1 MLGFRRGRGRGP
13 LLRGRPPAALQPRR
27 RPAASP
33 IASQP
38 LVPLLPRGRR
48 GPWKDTDTRSD
59 RKLTRS
65 SRGDRKLLT
74 SALALPP
81 PRGRPPRHPG
91 LHPRRRRAPP
101 LNATDSKGRRGLGR
115 DRGTGALGLSRQ
127 PTRSLISQSSLI
139 DHHRWITASSQHA
152 PCVMKDTEAIE
163 MLAVCLVLIQTL
175 VESHGIVAARTVP
188 KGSPRPPSTPPLP
201 PRRFFPRPV
210 PHIHTRHPIP
220 CHNCFGSPAAPF
232 PATDAPLP
240 SPLAPVYPAFGRTHP
255 WQGQG
260 ARRRSAIALHLTPR
274 GARPS
279 PQPPAGSA
287 FGAQIE
293 RRRRSGGRAGERD
306 SDLLRAGAVVR
317 AGLS

>member
-1 MLGFRRGRGRGP
+1 
-13 LLRGRPPAALQPRR
+13 
-27 RPAASP
+27 
-33 IASQP
+33 
-38 LVPLLPRGRR
+38 
-48 GPWKDTDTRSD
+48 
-59 RKLTRS
+59 
-65 SRGDRKLLT
+65 
-74 SALALPP
+74 
-81 PRGRPPRHPG
+81 
-91 LHPRRRRAPP
+91 
-101 LNATDSKGRRGLGR
+101 
-115 DRGTGALGLSRQ
+115 
-127 PTRSLISQSSLI
+127 
-139 DHHRWITASSQHA
+139 
-152 PCVMKDTEAIE
+152 

-293 RRRRSGGRAGERD
+293 SRRRGGGGAGERD

-317 AGLS
+317 AGLSRGQGPPLRCVLSPSDAPGRDLWFVRRARLSRDGPGPALDDRSGEDELPGGLASVLRAACVRVCARSRVRACVRVLPRPFPSCVRRKNALGLSIQNQERNRECWVSFKYEGDRAL